1 MFGAIQEVLEVGG
14 PQHREAKSC
23 LIVFNLPKGAGFIVM
38 SLREACRITGSPS
51 SNEHRHCCVTLKI
64 QDM

>member
-1 MFGAIQEVLEVGG
+1 MDG

-23 LIVFNLPKGAGFIVM
+23 LKVFNLPKGAGYVVM
-38 SLREACRITGSPS
+38 GLREACVNTGSLS
-51 SNEHRHCCVTLKI
+51 SKKEHRNCCITLKI